1 MAGWEKAGV
10 IMQKS
15 GSTKYVKA
23 VLNLLT
29 AVVLLLLVI
38 FVLPRLLGFFMPF
51 VVGWIIAMIANPL
64 VRFFEQKIKI
74 RRKAGS
80 AIVIVAVL
88 ALVVC
93 LGYLVIA
100 RLISEGAGFIADL
113 PDIWKGLERDLNQV
127 GANLTD
133 FYARFPLEIREN
145 LSVISE
151 KLVQYIG
158 DAINGLSAP
167 TVTAVGNFAK
177 NIPSILIGTIMCL
190 LSSYFFVAE
199 KDNVGKFLRK
209 YLPESF
215 REKWKVLSTSLAGAV
230 GGYFKAQCKIEIW
243 IYLILMIGLWI
254 LKVDYALLIALLI
267 AVLDFL
273 PIFGTGAVLWPWAV
287 IELLAGDYRMALSLM
302 IIWGVAQLLRQIIQP
317 KIVGDSIGMPPIP
330 TLFLLFI
337 GYKVGSVV
345 GIILAVPI
353 GIVVVNMYE
362 AGLFETTMD
371 SIRILIRGFNRF
383 RKLNKE
389 DLEELK

>member
-1 MAGWEKAGV
+1 
-10 IMQKS
+10 MQKS
-15 GSTKYVKA
+15 GSTKYVKE

>member
-1 MAGWEKAGV
+1 
-10 IMQKS
+10 MQKS

-29 AVVLLLLVI
+29 AVVLLLVI

>member
-1 MAGWEKAGV
+1 
-10 IMQKS
+10 MQKS

-215 REKWKVLSTSLAGAV
+215 WEKWKVLSTSLAGAV

>member
-1 MAGWEKAGV
+1 
-10 IMQKS
+10 MQKS

-383 RKLNKE
+383 RKLNKK

>member
-1 MAGWEKAGV
+1 
-10 IMQKS
+10 MQQS
-15 GSTKYVKA
+15 GSTKYIKA

-29 AVVLLLLVI
+29 AVVLLLLLI
-38 FVLPRLLGFFMPF
+38 FVLPKLLGFFMPF

-80 AIVIVAVL
+80 AIVIIAVL
-88 ALVVC
+88 ALVVG

-100 RLISEGAGFIADL
+100 KLVSESAGFISDL
-113 PDIWKGLERDLNQV
+113 PNIWKGLESDLKQV
-127 GANLTD
+127 GTNLTD

-145 LSVISE
+145 VSVISE

-199 KDNVGKFLRK
+199 KENVGKFLKK
-209 YLPESF
+209 YLPQGF
-215 REKWKVLSTSLAGAV
+215 REKWKVLSSSLAGAV

-243 IYLILMIGLWI
+243 IYLILLIGLWI

-302 IIWGVAQLLRQIIQP
+302 IIWGVAQLIRQIIQP

-337 GYKVGSVV
+337 GYKIGSVV

-353 GIVVVNMYE
+353 GIVVVKMYE
-362 AGLFETTMD
+362 AGLFDTTRN
-371 SIRILIRGFNRF
+371 SIRILITGFNRF

-389 DLEELK
+389 DLEDQK

>member
-1 MAGWEKAGV
+1 
-10 IMQKS
+10 MQQS
-15 GSTKYVKA
+15 GSTKYIKA

-29 AVVLLLLVI
+29 AVVLLLLLI
-38 FVLPRLLGFFMPF
+38 FVLPKLLGFFMPF

-80 AIVIVAVL
+80 AIVIIAVL
-88 ALVVC
+88 ALVVG

-100 RLISEGAGFIADL
+100 KLVSESAGFISDL
-113 PDIWKGLERDLNQV
+113 PNIWKGLESDLKQV
-127 GANLTD
+127 GTNLTD

-145 LSVISE
+145 VSVISE

-199 KDNVGKFLRK
+199 KENVGKFLKK
-209 YLPESF
+209 YLPQGF
-215 REKWKVLSTSLAGAV
+215 REKWKVLSSSLAGAV

-243 IYLILMIGLWI
+243 IYLILMAGLWI

-302 IIWGVAQLLRQIIQP
+302 IIWGVAQLIRQIIQP

-337 GYKVGSVV
+337 GYKIGSVV

-353 GIVVVNMYE
+353 GIVVVKMYE
-362 AGLFETTMD
+362 AGLFDTTRN
-371 SIRILIRGFNRF
+371 SIRILITGFNRF

-389 DLEELK
+389 DLEDQK

>member
-1 MAGWEKAGV
+1 
-10 IMQKS
+10 MQKS

-29 AVVLLLLVI
+29 AVVLLLVVI

>member
-1 MAGWEKAGV
+1 
-10 IMQKS
+10 MQKS

-267 AVLDFL
+267 AVLAFL

>member
-1 MAGWEKAGV
+1 
-10 IMQKS
+10 MQKS
-15 GSTKYVKA
+15 GTTKYVKA

-29 AVVLLLLVI
+29 AVVLLLLII

-93 LGYLVIA
+93 VGYLVIA

-158 DAINGLSAP
+158 DASSVIHAP

>member
-1 MAGWEKAGV
+1 
-10 IMQKS
+10 MQKS

-100 RLISEGAGFIADL
+100 WLISEGAGFIADL
-113 PDIWKGLERDLNQV
+113 PDIWKGLERDLNLV
-127 GANLTD
+127 GANLSD

>member
-1 MAGWEKAGV
+1 
-10 IMQKS
+10 MQKS

-230 GGYFKAQCKIEIW
+230 GGYFKAQCIIEIW

>member
-1 MAGWEKAGV
+1 
-10 IMQKS
+10 MQKS
-15 GSTKYVKA
+15 GTTKYVKA

-29 AVVLLLLVI
+29 AVVLLLLII
-38 FVLPRLLGFFMPF
+38 FGLPRLLGFFMPF

-113 PDIWKGLERDLNQV
+113 PNIWKGLERDLNQV

>member
-1 MAGWEKAGV
+1 
-10 IMQKS
+10 MQKS

-74 RRKAGS
+74 RRKAVS

>member
-1 MAGWEKAGV
+1 M
-10 IMQKS
+10 
-15 GSTKYVKA
+15 
-23 VLNLLT
+23 
-29 AVVLLLLVI
+29 
-38 FVLPRLLGFFMPF
+38 
-51 VVGWIIAMIANPL
+51 
-64 VRFFEQKIKI
+64 
-74 RRKAGS
+74 
-80 AIVIVAVL
+80 
-88 ALVVC
+88 
-93 LGYLVIA
+93 
-100 RLISEGAGFIADL
+100 
-113 PDIWKGLERDLNQV
+113 
-127 GANLTD
+127 
-133 FYARFPLEIREN
+133 
-145 LSVISE
+145 
-151 KLVQYIG
+151 
-158 DAINGLSAP
+158 
-167 TVTAVGNFAK
+167 
-177 NIPSILIGTIMCL
+177 
-190 LSSYFFVAE
+190 
-199 KDNVGKFLRK
+199 
-209 YLPESF
+209 
-215 REKWKVLSTSLAGAV
+215 

>member
-1 MAGWEKAGV
+1 
-10 IMQKS
+10 MQKS

-100 RLISEGAGFIADL
+100 RLVSEGAGFIADL

-167 TVTAVGNFAK
+167 TVTAVEFCK
-177 NIPSILIGTIMCL
+177 KYSLH
-190 LSSYFFVAE
+190 SYRHYHVS
-199 KDNVGKFLRK
+199 V
-209 YLPESF
+209 
-215 REKWKVLSTSLAGAV
+215 
-230 GGYFKAQCKIEIW
+230 
-243 IYLILMIGLWI
+243 
-254 LKVDYALLIALLI
+254 
-267 AVLDFL
+267 
-273 PIFGTGAVLWPWAV
+273 IF
-287 IELLAGDYRMALSLM
+287 
-302 IIWGVAQLLRQIIQP
+302 
-317 KIVGDSIGMPPIP
+317 
-330 TLFLLFI
+330 LFLC
-337 GYKVGSVV
+337 
-345 GIILAVPI
+345 
-353 GIVVVNMYE
+353 
-362 AGLFETTMD
+362 
-371 SIRILIRGFNRF
+371 R
-383 RKLNKE
+383 RKG
-389 DLEELK
+389 

>member
-1 MAGWEKAGV
+1 
-10 IMQKS
+10 MQKS

-337 GYKVGSVV
+337 RYKVGSVV

>member
-1 MAGWEKAGV
+1 
-10 IMQKS
+10 MQKS

-353 GIVVVNMYE
+353 GIVVVNMCE

>member
-1 MAGWEKAGV
+1 
-10 IMQKS
+10 MQKS

-302 IIWGVAQLLRQIIQP
+302 IIWGGAQLLRQIIQP